1 MAAFSH
7 GAADAELTPPV
18 SESSADRAY
27 LGAMSVLV
35 LIALSMLAAPAT
47 ADEDADRAYRA
58 LERGEVRPLAEIL
71 ITLERRL
78 EGEVVGVEFEREDGR
93 HVYEFEVVT
102 PGGRL
107 VEIYV
112 DAATGRILERE
123 DDD

>member
-7 GAADAELTPPV
+7 GAADAELTPTV
-18 SESSADRAY
+18 SESSADRGY
-27 LGAMSVLV
+27 LRAMSVLV
-35 LIALSMLAAPAT
+35 VIALSLLAAPAT

-71 ITLERRL
+71 TTLEHRL
-78 EGEVVGVEFEREDGR
+78 EGEIVGVEFESEDGR

-102 PGGRL
+102 PDGRL
-107 VEIYV
+107 LEIYV

>member
-7 GAADAELTPPV
+7 GAADVKLTPPV
-18 SESSADRAY
+18 SESSARRAY

>member
-7 GAADAELTPPV
+7 GAADVTLTPPV

-27 LGAMSVLV
+27 LRTMSVLV
-35 LIALSMLAAPAT
+35 LIALSLLAAPAT

-58 LERGEVRPLAEIL
+58 LERGEVRPLADIL
-71 ITLERRL
+71 TTLERRL
-78 EGEVVGVEFEREDGR
+78 QGEVVGVEFESEDGR

-107 VEIYV
+107 LEIYV

>member
-1 MAAFSH
+1 
-7 GAADAELTPPV
+7 
-18 SESSADRAY
+18 
-27 LGAMSVLV
+27 MSVLV
-35 LIALSMLAAPAT
+35 LIALSLLAAPAT

-58 LERGEVRPLAEIL
+58 LERGEVRPLADIL
-71 ITLERRL
+71 TTLERRL
-78 EGEVVGVEFEREDGR
+78 QGEVVGVEFESEDGR

-107 VEIYV
+107 LEIYV